1 MSDLEFW
8 KDLGNIFDAVLN
20 YQKKNVEFNNRFINP
35 WIRLGNIFEREDRNQ
50 EAVEAYK
57 HATEIDPENAQN
69 WAGLGDAQF
78 KAGAY
83 DEAVASYG
91 RSVTIDPEA
100 GWPVGNLA
108 LTLVSQ
114 GKVEDAIPLYIK
126 SIELLTE
133 AKDKAICWNRLGNAY
148 RKINDYQNA
157 FEAFQ
162 QADLLDKENAGLA
175 DKMDEVTEAIPSMA
189 PPAEILEQVLVP
201 HPVEEVAQPEID
213 PEMAQLMDQADAQA
227 VVADEMPVAEAVSEP
242 VVEQVE
248 EPIAVMEPVAET
260 LAVEEAVSETVAVAV
275 EEPVAVEAVEPF
287 DALKV
292 VEEVIAKVEAESAE
306 VEPVAEVEAAPVAE
320 VVAEV
325 EPVAE
330 VEATP
335 VAEVVA
341 EAEPVAEVE
350 AAPVAEVVAEAE
362 PVAEVEVAPVAEVVA
377 EAEPVAEV
385 EAAPVAEVVAEVEP
399 VAEVVAETESAL
411 VEEVTEE
418 VAPVMETAVE
428 AVAES
433 QPVMEAESIQ
443 EVEAAV
449 ASAPVESVKKPR
461 RIPAWLTLKH
471 KFFGNT
477 EEQAQPV
484 SEPAEAVT
492 TLSDLPQNVAVN
504 ESMLNMDVVE
514 TFADPISVQAA
525 VEQPEEGDPIEPT
538 VAEVSAESEEPV
550 AEASLDTEDISAEF
564 DGFMQ
569 DEMLTDHVDDIQAE
583 APIAAVSKNG
593 EVRIAMDTNNAHVW
607 NELGNVYMNAGS
619 YDEAI
624 SSYRKAIE
632 LDRRFAW
639 PYSNLALA
647 YVHKGSFVEAI
658 LLYQRGIEL
667 FNSDKDKA
675 ITWNRLGSVYRR
687 INDYEH
693 AIEAYKV
700 ADELDPENAT
710 LSLRASF
717 GLLGNYSE
725 QKPAYAM

>member
-126 SIELLTE
+126 SIELLIE

-260 LAVEEAVSETVAVAV
+260 PAVEEAVSETVAVAV

-362 PVAEVEVAPVAEVVA
+362 AVAEVEVTPVAEAVA
-377 EAEPVAEV
+377 EVEPVAEV
-385 EAAPVAEVVAEVEP
+385 EAAPVAEVEP

-411 VEEVTEE
+411 TEEVTEE

>member
-248 EPIAVMEPVAET
+248 EPVAVMEPVAET
-260 LAVEEAVSETVAVAV
+260 PAVEEAVSETVAVAV

-330 VEATP
+330 VEVAP

-362 PVAEVEVAPVAEVVA
+362 AVAEVEVTPVAEAVA
-377 EAEPVAEV
+377 EVEPVAEV
-385 EAAPVAEVVAEVEP
+385 EAAPVAEVEP

-411 VEEVTEE
+411 TEEVTEE

-433 QPVMEAESIQ
+433 QPAMEAESIQ